1 MGHMENPGKSESR
14 LRIASLGLLLVLAV
28 PTPARPQE
36 LRVAPSSDKIHLDGR
51 LDEPDWTRADS
62 LSDFRQREP
71 KVGEPAT
78 ERTVVKVVRDA
89 TALYIGVRAYDSESR
104 RIRAT
109 QLRRDA
115 DLSSDDNVVL
125 LIDSFHD
132 RRGAFVFETNP
143 NGARWDAQ
151 LANLDAL
158 NENWNGIWDVAVS
171 RDAAGWTAE
180 FRIPFQTLRFRRE
193 PGMRFGFNVRRFIRR
208 KNEQDLWRSW
218 GRAEG
223 LYQLLKAGDL
233 IDIGPLDRA
242 QVVELYPYVLS
253 RAIEPAHDSGGA
265 RLGRGFVGVK
275 SGLDA
280 KVAVSPTL
288 TADLTA
294 GTDFAQV
301 EADEQVINL
310 TRFPFF
316 FPEKRQF
323 FLESSGLFD
332 FGTPGRTQV
341 FYSRRVGLDSAGNP
355 IPIVAGERL
364 YGRQGPWRI
373 GVLDA
378 QTGGNRENDA
388 VVRVQHD
395 LLARSYLGIIGA
407 LQTMAG
413 TGPKLR
419 P

>member
-1 MGHMENPGKSESR
+1 
-14 LRIASLGLLLVLAV
+14 
-28 PTPARPQE
+28 
-36 LRVAPSSDKIHLDGR
+36 GR

-62 LSDFRQREP
+62 LTDFRQREP
-71 KVGEPAT
+71 RVGEPAT
-78 ERTVVKVVRDA
+78 ERTVVKALRDA
-89 TALYIGVRAYDSESR
+89 TALYIGVRAYDGESR

-115 DLSSDDNVVL
+115 DLSSDDNVQL
-125 LIDSFHD
+125 LIDSFRD
-132 RRGAFVFETNP
+132 RRSAFVFGTNP

-151 LANLDAL
+151 LIDLDNL

-180 FRIPFQTLRFRRE
+180 FRIPFQTLRFR
-193 PGMRFGFNVRRFIRR
+193 
-208 KNEQDLWRSW
+208 
-218 GRAEG
+218 
-223 LYQLLKAGDL
+223 
-233 IDIGPLDRA
+233 
-242 QVVELYPYVLS
+242 
-253 RAIEPAHDSGGA
+253 H
-265 RLGRGFVGVK
+265 
-275 SGLDA
+275 
-280 KVAVSPTL
+280 
-288 TADLTA
+288 TA

-355 IPIVAGERL
+355 IPIVAGGRL

-373 GVLDA
+373 G
-378 QTGGNRENDA
+378 
-388 VVRVQHD
+388 
-395 LLARSYLGIIGA
+395 
-407 LQTMAG
+407 
-413 TGPKLR
+413 
-419 P
+419 